1 MGNQMLDCLII
12 GDSIAVGVS
21 QIRHECPAIAK
32 SGINSTDWKKQHLN
46 KLPVSKV
53 TIISLG
59 SNDWDKKTSDN
70 LLDIRKKIA
79 GKVYWILPSPTRKPK
94 ERNVV
99 IQIATEYN
107 DIIIDRPQ
115 QMSPDGIH
123 PTYNGYKELA
133 EKTK

>member
-1 MGNQMLDCLII
+1 MLDCLII

-21 QIRHECPAIAK
+21 QIRHECSAIAK

-94 ERNVV
+94 ERQVV

-107 DIIIDRPQ
+107 DSIIDRPQ
-115 QMSPDGIH
+115 KMSPDGIH